1 MLKRMTDTIKE
12 FLTDVRAELKK
23 VSFPTKA
30 ETIGSTTVVIVFC
43 VLMSVYLSVID
54 SFLVWLVGKI
64 L

>member
-1 MLKRMTDTIKE
+1 MFKRMIDSVKE
-12 FLTDVRAELKK
+12 FLTDVRTELKK
-23 VSFPTKA
+23 VSFPTRA

-43 VLMSVYLSVID
+43 VLMSLYLSVID

>member
-1 MLKRMTDTIKE
+1 MFKRMIDTVKE

-23 VSFPTKA
+23 VSFPTRA

-43 VLMSVYLSVID
+43 VLMSLYLSVID

>member
-1 MLKRMTDTIKE
+1 VFRKLSESIRE
-12 FLTDVRAELKK
+12 FFVDVRGELKK
-23 VSFPTKA
+23 VSFPTRA

-43 VLMSVYLSVID
+43 VIMSLYLSMID